1 MKHYKFRTFLILTLL
16 WLAMVLLQA
25 FLPGDASYA
34 ESNGV
39 LALANVIFPWLTH
52 SVLRRAAHFIEYFLL
67 GFLMTGTFCYAR
79 KFTIFKPMFFCLFT
93 ALCDETIKIFAVD
106 RLAQISDI
114 WVDGAGAMAGILLM
128 WLISAIKRR

>member
-25 FLPGDASYA
+25 FLPGSASYA

-114 WVDGAGAMAGILLM
+114 WVDAAGAMAGILLM

>member
-128 WLISAIKRR
+128 RLISAIKRR

>member
-25 FLPGDASYA
+25 FLPGSASYA

-114 WVDGAGAMAGILLM
+114 WVDSAGAMAGILLM

>member
-93 ALCDETIKIFAVD
+93 ALCDETIKIFAID

>member
-1 MKHYKFRTFLILTLL
+1 MTRL
-16 WLAMVLLQA
+16 A
-25 FLPGDASYA
+25 FLPGSASYA

>member
-114 WVDGAGAMAGILLM
+114 WVDGTGAMAGILLM

>member
-1 MKHYKFRTFLILTLL
+1 MKHYKFRTYLILTLL

-25 FLPGDASYA
+25 FLPGEASYA

-67 GFLMTGTFCYAR
+67 GFLMTGTFCYAK

>member
-1 MKHYKFRTFLILTLL
+1 MKKFLSLLMAALMIL
-16 WLAMVLLQA
+16 
-25 FLPGDASYA
+25 GCASF
-34 ESNGV
+34 
-39 LALANVIFPWLTH
+39 ALADEKPTVTIWTSGSQNV
-52 SVLRRAAHFIEYFLL
+52 
-67 GFLMTGTFCYAR
+67 GD
-79 KFTIFKPMFFCLFT
+79 LFT

>member
-25 FLPGDASYA
+25 VLPGDTSYA

-79 KFTIFKPMFFCLFT
+79 KFTILKPMFFCLFT
-93 ALCDETIKIFAVD
+93 ALCDETIKIFIVD

-114 WVDGAGAMAGILLM
+114 WVDGAGAMTGILLM

>member
-1 MKHYKFRTFLILTLL
+1 MKHYKFRTYLILTLL

-25 FLPGDASYA
+25 FLPGEASYA

-67 GFLMTGTFCYAR
+67 GFLMTGTFCYAK
-79 KFTIFKPMFFCLFT
+79 KFSIFKPMFFCLFT

>member
-1 MKHYKFRTFLILTLL
+1 MKHYKFRTYLILTLL

>member
-93 ALCDETIKIFAVD
+93 ALCDETIKIFAID

-114 WVDGAGAMAGILLM
+114 WVDGAGAIDRK
-128 WLISAIKRR
+128 STRVNSSHRD

>member
-1 MKHYKFRTFLILTLL
+1 MKHYKFRTYLILTLL

-67 GFLMTGTFCYAR
+67 GFLMTGTFCYAK
-79 KFTIFKPMFFCLFT
+79 KFSIFKPMFFCLFT

>member
-25 FLPGDASYA
+25 FLSGSASYA

>member
-39 LALANVIFPWLTH
+39 LALANVIFPWLTR

-93 ALCDETIKIFAVD
+93 ALCDETIKIFAID

>member
-1 MKHYKFRTFLILTLL
+1 MRHYKFRTFLILTLL
-16 WLAMVLLQA
+16 WLAIVLLQA

>member
-67 GFLMTGTFCYAR
+67 GFLMTGTFCSNA
-79 KFTIFKPMFFCLFT
+79 FFSVGT
-93 ALCDETIKIFAVD
+93 
-106 RLAQISDI
+106 RS
-114 WVDGAGAMAGILLM
+114 
-128 WLISAIKRR
+128 SAFVMR

>member
-114 WVDGAGAMAGILLM
+114 WVDGAGAMSGILLM

>member
-25 FLPGDASYA
+25 FLPGGASYA

>member
-1 MKHYKFRTFLILTLL
+1 MKHYKFRTYLILTLL

-25 FLPGDASYA
+25 FLPGEASYA

-79 KFTIFKPMFFCLFT
+79 KFSIFKPMFFCLFT

>member
-25 FLPGDASYA
+25 FLPGSASYA

-79 KFTIFKPMFFCLFT
+79 EFTIFKPMFFCLFT

>member
-128 WLISAIKRR
+128 WLISAIKKR

>member
-1 MKHYKFRTFLILTLL
+1 MKHYKFRTYLILTLL

-114 WVDGAGAMAGILLM
+114 WVDGAGVMAGILLM

>member
-114 WVDGAGAMAGILLM
+114 WVDGAGAIAGILLM